1 MADANGG
8 GEAERASTLH
18 ALQRLTA
25 GDPQAASDLLPL
37 VYDQLRRLAARY
49 MQRGP
54 EHTLQPTAVVH
65 EAYMKMV
72 GANNDWR
79 SKAHFQAVAAKAMR
93 QVLIDRARRRGAV
106 KRGEGIRNLTIDEA
120 LRPAVAD
127 QENAPVD
134 ILDLEEALAELERLR
149 PRHARLVE
157 LRFFGG
163 LSMKESAEALQV
175 SLSSVEK
182 DWAMARAWLMRA
194 LADGTDA

>member
-1 MADANGG
+1 MRESEESADDG
-8 GEAERASTLH
+8 RAPTLH
-18 ALQRLTA
+18 ALKRLTA
-25 GDPQAASDLLPL
+25 GDPQAASELLPL

-49 MQRGP
+49 MQRGH

-72 GANNDWR
+72 GANEDWR

-106 KRGEGIRNLTIDEA
+106 KRGDGIRNLTIDEA
-120 LRPAVAD
+120 LRPVVGP
-127 QENAPVD
+127 ERPTID
-134 ILDLEEALAELERLR
+134 ILDLEEALGELEHLR

-194 LADGTDA
+194 LATGDDQ

>member
-1 MADANGG
+1 MSDADRSAQSERETTMYALERMAA
-8 GEAERASTLH
+8 GEVH
-18 ALQRLTA
+18 
-25 GDPQAASDLLPL
+25 AASDLLPL
-37 VYDQLRRLAARY
+37 VYDQLRRLAARF

-72 GANNDWR
+72 GASDDWR

-93 QVLIDRARRRGAV
+93 QVLIDRARRRGAA
-106 KRGEGIRNLTIDEA
+106 KRGHGIRNLTIDEE
-120 LRPAVAD
+120 LRPVAAGESPTID
-127 QENAPVD
+127 L
-134 ILDLEEALAELERLR
+134 LDLEAALEELERLQ

-163 LSMKESAEALQV
+163 LSMKEAAEALQV

-182 DWAMARAWLMRA
+182 DWAMARAWLMRSLSRGEGA
-194 LADGTDA
+194 